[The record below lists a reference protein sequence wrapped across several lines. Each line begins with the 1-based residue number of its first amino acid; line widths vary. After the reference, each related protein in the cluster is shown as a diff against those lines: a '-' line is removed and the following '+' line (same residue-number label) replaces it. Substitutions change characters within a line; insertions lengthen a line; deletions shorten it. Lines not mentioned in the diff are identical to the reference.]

1 MIEAL
6 IDWNLRRKDPKRDLS
21 DSAVL
26 KVIDSKEAELD
37 RLIDSHAGGSI
48 AAMGPAL
55 ELSRLY
61 RSAERRDI
69 LPAGYSSTPEYQ
81 RRQEAM
87 NFHGKNVGSMAKLK
101 GRRKDRR
108 RGSNDSDNWGDII
121 GDFIGGILD

>member
-6 IDWNLRRKDPKRDLS
+6 IDWNLRRKDPKRGLS

-26 KVIDSKEAELD
+26 KAIQGKEAELD

-55 ELSRLY
+55 ELSSLY

-69 LPAGYSSTPEYQ
+69 LSAGYSSRPEYQ
-81 RRQEAM
+81 RRQEVLAI
-87 NFHGKNVGSMAKLK
+87 HGKNVSAMA
-101 GRRKDRR
+101 RRKGSWNDRR
-108 RGSNDSDNWGDII
+108 RGPSSSNDWGDIVS
-121 GDFIGGILD
+121 DFIDGILD

>member
-1 MIEAL
+1 VIEAL
-6 IDWNLRRKDPKRDLS
+6 IDWNLRRKDPKRDLN

-26 KVIDSKEAELD
+26 KAIDSKEAELD

-55 ELSRLY
+55 ELSSLY

-81 RRQEAM
+81 RRHRAMSSHQE
-87 NFHGKNVGSMAKLK
+87 NVSSMAKLK
-101 GRRKDRR
+101 ARRRDRR
-108 RGSNDSDNWGDII
+108 RGTSGSDYWGDII
-121 GDFIGGILD
+121 GDFIDGILD